1 MSTFHHSQGNKHHLW
16 KLPVPLWGFFVCLFL
31 FFNLFVCLWTMTLT
45 STLLKNFLVN
55 TRGMLETQC
64 CKRISKSLSCVS
76 ALNSLNSNSPLLMPA
91 SSGNHQSALFLGL
104 WPFRMPHRGEF
115 IVFIFLWLACF
126 AQRNVLQVHPCSA
139 EDRISFFW
147 RLNYPLYVYIFLSIH
162 LLIDI

>member
-16 KLPVPLWGFFVCLFL
+16 KLPVPLWVFFVCLFL

-55 TRGMLETQC
+55 TRGVLETQC

-115 IVFIFLWLACF
+115 IQCSSFCDWLVSLSVMSSRFIH
-126 AQRNVLQVHPCSA
+126 VLQKTGFPSF
-139 EDRISFFW
+139 EDWIIHCMYIYF
-147 RLNYPLYVYIFLSIH
+147 YPFTYW
-162 LLIDI
+162 